1 MKQKAAKILDVAI
14 HSINLLLI
22 NYALSN
28 MMALFRSSVLYILFF
43 TSEMWVFAQY
53 RKSIET
59 LSNSKTLANLLLVI
73 CAAIEIG
80 LLYFIGIVSGKLVA
94 TVYKGNIIK
103 NLIMDCQSY
112 TKYRPNETT
121 GGIFVSWRRKEE
133 LPTGA

>member
-80 LLYFIGIVSGKLVA
+80 LLYFIGIVSGKLVPFNQSKRFLQRSNF
-94 TVYKGNIIK
+94 YGLRMGNGFYYGS
-103 NLIMDCQSY
+103 MAC
-112 TKYRPNETT
+112 
-121 GGIFVSWRRKEE
+121 RR
-133 LPTGA
+133 LP

>member
-28 MMALFRSSVLYILFF
+28 MMALFRSSLLYILFF
-43 TSEMWVFAQY
+43 TSEIWVFAKY

-80 LLYFIGIVSGKLVA
+80 LLYFFGIVSGKPIPFKL
-94 TVYKGNIIK
+94 
-103 NLIMDCQSY
+103 
-112 TKYRPNETT
+112 
-121 GGIFVSWRRKEE
+121 
-133 LPTGA
+133 

>member
-59 LSNSKTLANLLLVI
+59 LSNSKTLANLLLI

-80 LLYFIGIVSGKLVA
+80 LLYFIGIVSGKLVPF
-94 TVYKGNIIK
+94 N
-103 NLIMDCQSY
+103 Q
-112 TKYRPNETT
+112 
-121 GGIFVSWRRKEE
+121 
-133 LPTGA
+133 

>member
-59 LSNSKTLANLLLVI
+59 LSNSKTLA
-73 CAAIEIG
+73 IEIG
-80 LLYFIGIVSGKLVA
+80 LLYFIGIVSGKLVPF
-94 TVYKGNIIK
+94 N
-103 NLIMDCQSY
+103 Q
-112 TKYRPNETT
+112 
-121 GGIFVSWRRKEE
+121 
-133 LPTGA
+133 

>member
-1 MKQKAAKILDVAI
+1 MKSKVIKILDIVV

-28 MMALFRSSVLYILFF
+28 MMALFQSSLLYILFF

-53 RKSIET
+53 RKSIEM

-80 LLYFIGIVSGKLVA
+80 LLYFIGIVSGKLVPF
-94 TVYKGNIIK
+94 N
-103 NLIMDCQSY
+103 Q
-112 TKYRPNETT
+112 
-121 GGIFVSWRRKEE
+121 
-133 LPTGA
+133 

>member
-43 TSEMWVFAQY
+43 TSDMWAFAQY

-80 LLYFIGIVSGKLVA
+80 LLYFIGIVSGKLVPF
-94 TVYKGNIIK
+94 N
-103 NLIMDCQSY
+103 Q
-112 TKYRPNETT
+112 
-121 GGIFVSWRRKEE
+121 
-133 LPTGA
+133 

>member
-1 MKQKAAKILDVAI
+1 MKSKVIKILDIVV

-28 MMALFRSSVLYILFF
+28 MMALFQSSLLYILFF
-43 TSEMWVFAQY
+43 TSEIWVFAQY

-80 LLYFIGIVSGKLVA
+80 LVYFFW
-94 TVYKGNIIK
+94 NRFW
-103 NLIMDCQSY
+103 Q
-112 TKYRPNETT
+112 T
-121 GGIFVSWRRKEE
+121 GSI
-133 LPTGA
+133 